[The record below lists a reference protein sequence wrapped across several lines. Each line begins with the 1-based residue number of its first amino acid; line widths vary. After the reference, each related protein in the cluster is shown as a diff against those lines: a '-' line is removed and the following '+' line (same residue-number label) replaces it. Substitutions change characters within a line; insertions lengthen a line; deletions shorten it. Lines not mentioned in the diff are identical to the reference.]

1 LSVNLVKMCVG
12 IESVEHL
19 ALVQAQRMEN
29 AREAGDDPTLRH
41 ITRHMPKRA
50 PELCEDGSIYWVV
63 RGFIAVRQRIL
74 ACERR
79 LNSEGRP
86 SCGLVLDP
94 NLVRTQ
100 LKPSRPFQGWRYL
113 KVEKTPP
120 DLTNGEDS
128 EAGDIPSEMANE
140 LRNLGL
146 L

>member
-1 LSVNLVKMCVG
+1 MSVNLVKMCVG
-12 IESVEHL
+12 IENVEHL
-19 ALVQAQRMEN
+19 ALVQAQRLAR
-29 AREAGDDPTLRH
+29 AREAGDEPALRH

-63 RGFIAVRQRIL
+63 RGFIAVRQRIV
-74 ACERR
+74 ACERL

-94 NLVRTQ
+94 KLVRTQ
-100 LKPSRPFQGWRYL
+100 LTPSRPFQGWRYL

-120 DLTNGEDS
+120 DLTNGEGS
-128 EAGDIPSEMANE
+128 EAGDLPSEMAQE
-140 LRNLGL
+140 LRSLGL

>member
-1 LSVNLVKMCVG
+1 MSVNLVKMCVG

-19 ALVQAQRMEN
+19 ALVQAQRMQN
-29 AREAGDDPTLRH
+29 AREAGDEAVLRH

-50 PELCEDGSIYWVV
+50 PELCQDGSIYWVV
-63 RGFIAVRQRIL
+63 RGFIAVRQRIV

-79 LNSEGRP
+79 LNSEGRS

-94 NLVRTQ
+94 NLVRVLLQ
-100 LKPSRPFQGWRYL
+100 PSRPFQGWRYL
-113 KVEKTPP
+113 KTEKTPP
-120 DLTNGEDS
+120 DLANGSDGS
-128 EAGDIPSEMANE
+128 VGDIPPDMADE